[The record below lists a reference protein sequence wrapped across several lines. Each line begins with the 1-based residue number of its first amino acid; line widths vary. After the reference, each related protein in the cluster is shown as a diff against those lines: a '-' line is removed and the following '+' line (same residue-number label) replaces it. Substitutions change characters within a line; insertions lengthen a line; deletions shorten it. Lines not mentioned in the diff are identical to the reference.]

1 MARPVRRSN
10 AHDVQLPFSTSSAS
24 TNTALLHTQ
33 NDARVT
39 LSSGIEPCWILTS
52 MKHGSERCDS
62 FHSLEEHFPSTAPQA
77 FCTACPAY
85 LGTVSHALLA
95 ISMGVS
101 HHSIHQTC
109 SPSSYRHNSP
119 ASVTIL
125 QQFKMAKLS
134 PSQSKC
140 HASRWKLRHSS
151 NSRASAS
158 RLSVTGETPSLQAHT
173 KMERPCMFG

>member
-1 MARPVRRSN
+1 MKCGSARC
-10 AHDVQLPFSTSSAS
+10 SS
-24 TNTALLHTQ
+24 
-33 NDARVT
+33 V
-39 LSSGIEPCWILTS
+39 
-52 MKHGSERCDS
+52 
-62 FHSLEEHFPSTAPQA
+62 HSPGEHFPSTAPQA

-109 SPSSYRHNSP
+109 SSSSYRHNSP

-140 HASRWKLRHSS
+140 HASRCQPYKKTDARMGKAGHDHARSTTSTL
-151 NSRASAS
+151 SRKGLV
-158 RLSVTGETPSLQAHT
+158 RLERVRKELGT
-173 KMERPCMFG
+173 KTNIVIISGAGISTNAGGKFYSICSF